1 MRIVFIAHF
10 AGSLKHGMVF
20 GHYYLAREWVRMGH
34 EVTIVAAAYA
44 HTRSSQPEGISGTFT
59 EERIDGIRY
68 LWVRTPRYAPGSAI
82 GRVLNI
88 LAFAMQVRLRRIPV
102 DAADLVIC
110 SSHHPLAIYGAQQ
123 LVRRLRTRLVFEV
136 RDLWPLT
143 LIELGGASRANPL
156 IVAMQWAE
164 DRAYRSAD
172 AVVSV
177 LEHSRDYM
185 VSRGMAPEKFHYV
198 PNGCDDQPERL
209 GELPDAHRRALGR
222 LQGRFLVGYAGRVG
236 LANALD
242 AVIEALAQCR
252 VSDAVVVVLGDGSH
266 ARALRARANELGVGD
281 RLLVL
286 PPVRKDQVAA
296 FLERVD
302 VTYVGLLPEPLFRF
316 GVSPTKLNDYLLAAK
331 PVICAIDAR
340 IDAVDESGAVIQCPP
355 SEPARI
361 ARAIEQLYAAG
372 PGGRA
377 EMGARGFEW
386 VSRRRKY
393 SYLAREFLR
402 AAGIGDRGAGQ

>member
-10 AGSLKHGMVF
+10 AGSLRHGMVF

-34 EVTIVAAAYA
+34 EVTIVAATYA
-44 HTRSSQPEGISGTFT
+44 HTRSTQPEGISGTFT

-68 LWVRTPRYAPGSAI
+68 LWVKTPRYDPGSAI

-88 LAFAMQVRLRRIPV
+88 LAFATQVRLRRIPV

-110 SSHHPLAIYGAQQ
+110 SSHHPLAIYGAQR
-123 LVRRLRTRLVFEV
+123 LARRLRGRLVFEV

-143 LIELGGASRANPL
+143 LIELGGASRSNPL
-156 IVAMQWAE
+156 IIAMQWAE
-164 DRAYRSAD
+164 DRAYRDAD
-172 AVVSV
+172 VVVSV
-177 LEHSRDYM
+177 LEQSRDYM
-185 VSRGMAPEKFHYV
+185 VSRGMSPGKFHYV
-198 PNGCDDQPERL
+198 PNGCDDQPERI
-209 GELPDAHRRALGR
+209 GELPDAHLGALEKIE
-222 LQGRFLVGYAGRVG
+222 GRFLVGYAGRVG

-242 AVIEALAQCR
+242 AVVDALAQCS
-252 VSDAVVVVLGDGSH
+252 VPDAVVVVLGDGSH
-266 ARALRARANELGVGD
+266 ATALRQRAKEVGVGD

-296 FLERVD
+296 FLKRID
-302 VTYVGLLPEPLFRF
+302 VAYVGLLPEPLFRF

-340 IDAVDESGAVIQCPP
+340 IDAVEESGAVIQCPP

-361 ARAIEQLYAAG
+361 AQAIERLFAAG
-372 PGGRA
+372 PDGRA
-377 EMGARGFEW
+377 RMGARGFEW

-393 SYLAREFLR
+393 SYLAREFLK
-402 AAGIGDRGAGQ
+402 AAGFGNDGGDR